1 MVQQFV
7 FKSTDTI
14 QTIIQTLIHEEK
26 EKKRQDNLKPRMQTA
41 LGAHLAKLVQ
51 SKSSEHWYP
60 GAREA
65 VKSPQEYMAQLE
77 NLLSK
82 LDDKGWK
89 RSFHQVFA
97 VRT

>member
-1 MVQQFV
+1 MVQAFA
-7 FKSTDTI
+7 FKSSDTI
-14 QTIIQTLIHEEK
+14 QKMMETLIDQEK
-26 EKKRQDNLKPRMQTA
+26 EKNRLDELKPRMQTA
-41 LGAHLAKLVQ
+41 LGLHLAKLVQ